1 METERTFDFDT
12 GEVLLIDKPYQWTS
26 FDVIKK
32 LRNTIRIKKI
42 GHAGTLD
49 PLATGLLIVC
59 TGKFTKKINEFQDQD
74 KIYTGIIEIGKTTPS
89 YDLETEFDF
98 ESEFEHITNDDLNK
112 AVEPLIGDISQLPP
126 VYSAI
131 KIGGERAY
139 KKARRNEEVK
149 MSPRHVK
156 VIEFNFTKV
165 ELPEIHFEI
174 KCSKG
179 TYIRSLAHDLGQN
192 LGCGAHLKALKRTGI
207 GAFKVEDAYDM
218 DEFFEVSKASIEAR
232 KILKASEN
240 LSPYDGLKPK

>member
-1 METERTFDFDT
+1 METIRKFDFDT

-32 LRNTIRIKKI
+32 IRNTIRIKKI

-59 TGKFTKKINEFQDQD
+59 TGKFTKKINEFQDQS
-74 KIYTGIIEIGKTTPS
+74 KVYTGIIEIGKTTPS
-89 YDLETEFDF
+89 YDLETEFD
-98 ESEFEHITNDDLNK
+98 SEAPFDKVSKEDLDA
-112 AVEPLIGDISQLPP
+112 AVKPLIGNISQLPP
-126 VYSAI
+126 VFSAI

-139 KKARRNEEVK
+139 KKARRNEDVK
-149 MSPRHVK
+149 MPPREVT
-156 VIEFNFTKV
+156 VNEFTFTKI

-192 LGCGAHLKALKRTGI
+192 LGCGAHLKALKRTFI
-207 GAFKVEDAYDM
+207 GDFNVQDAYSL
-218 DEFFEVSKASIEAR
+218 DEFIEISKESIEAR
-232 KILKASEN
+232 NKSKE
-240 LSPYDGLKPK
+240 

>member
-1 METERTFDFDT
+1 MDTIRKFDFDA

-59 TGKFTKKINEFQDQD
+59 TGKFTKKINEFQDQG
-74 KIYTGIIEIGKTTPS
+74 KVYTGIIEIGKTTPS
-89 YDLETEFDF
+89 YDLETEFDSELGF
-98 ESEFEHITNDDLNK
+98 ENITKEALDI
-112 AVEPLIGDISQLPP
+112 AVKPLIGNIEQLPP

-149 MSPRHVK
+149 MPPREVS
-156 VIEFNFTKV
+156 VNEFNFTKV

-192 LGCGAHLKALKRTGI
+192 LGCGAHLKTLKRTAI
-207 GAFKVEDAYDM
+207 GDFNVQDAYSL
-218 DEFFEVSKASIEAR
+218 DEFIEISKESIEVR
-232 KILKASEN
+232 NKSKE
-240 LSPYDGLKPK
+240 